1 MLGNDKDAK
10 AELVCLTCPRSL
22 NMSHKR
28 TSVCNVSPSQA
39 TLKKVK
45 EWLES
50 GKDVRFGDWSLDEV
64 SAACGTSRTTR

>member
-22 NMSHKR
+22 IYVTQAYVR
-28 TSVCNVSPSQA
+28 NVNPSQA

-64 SAACGTSRTTR
+64 RAACGTSRTAC